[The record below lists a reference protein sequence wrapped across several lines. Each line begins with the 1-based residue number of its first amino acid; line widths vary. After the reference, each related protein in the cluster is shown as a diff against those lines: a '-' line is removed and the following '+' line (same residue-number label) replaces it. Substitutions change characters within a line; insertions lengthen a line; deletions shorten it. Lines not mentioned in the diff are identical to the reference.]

1 KRALSNLVENAL
13 HYAGNVVLRLD
24 SQSEGVTIA
33 VEDDGPGIPDEQ
45 LKRVL
50 EPFVRLDTAR
60 PRDTVGFGLGLP
72 IVAKIVAGEGGT
84 LSLSN
89 RAGGGLRAAIFLPR

>member
-1 KRALSNLVENAL
+1 VCATLIDDVEDRDLPGRYDGPNHCEVRVRPVAFKRALSNLVENAL

-24 SQSEGVTIA
+24 SKSEGVTIA

-60 PRDTVGFGLGLP
+60 
-72 IVAKIVAGEGGT
+72 
-84 LSLSN
+84 
-89 RAGGGLRAAIFLPR
+89 